1 MATDEETVQDH
12 RWEDR
17 GIIGFVQRESH
28 HALTFDTIQECH
40 RWCSNSNHWS
50 AYSNLNEDEQM
61 IINNVMLNGILNED
75 EKNEYLSAVMKLVS
89 IILEDD
95 AYVASIVLYKMLN
108 KGYCK
113 GRSK

>member
-1 MATDEETVQDH
+1 
-12 RWEDR
+12 
-17 GIIGFVQRESH
+17 
-28 HALTFDTIQECH
+28 
-40 RWCSNSNHWS
+40 
-50 AYSNLNEDEQM
+50 
-61 IINNVMLNGILNED
+61 MLNGILNED